1 MSINVKEMTGCHIKR
16 VGFLLQAKV
25 GLSLYILPSRKILK
39 CLLHN
44 IYLLLDLLYH
54 KHNPLT
60 TTTTAT
66 ATATATV
73 TPTTVTVT
81 PTPTPTTTTTP
92 TTTPTTTATTATT
105 PIPTPTTAVEDSKTL
120 KIIT

>member
-1 MSINVKEMTGCHIKR
+1 MTGYHIKR

-25 GLSLYILPSRKILK
+25 GLSLYILSSRKILK

-66 ATATATV
+66 ATV

-92 TTTPTTTATTATT
+92 TTTPTTTTATT

-120 KIIT
+120 KTIT

>member
-1 MSINVKEMTGCHIKR
+1 MSIHVKEMTGCHIKR

-44 IYLLLDLLYH
+44 IYLLLDLLYQ

-60 TTTTAT
+60 TTTT
-66 ATATATV
+66 
-73 TPTTVTVT
+73 
-81 PTPTPTTTTTP
+81 TTTTT
-92 TTTPTTTATTATT
+92 TA

-120 KIIT
+120 KNIT